1 MHEQTDCITIRLAT
15 PDDAEGIRAVYAP
28 YIATPITFEEDE
40 PSPGVFRARM
50 EEIMGFYPCLVA
62 CAGNGADLV
71 EHADDLVERAS
82 GTSSEKAAP
91 DRERIVGFAYAHRQ
105 AERAAYDWNAELT
118 IYLHESAVRHGVGTA
133 LYRALLELLKLQGI
147 RCAYARVTLPNP
159 ASEHLHA
166 RFGFATMGIQRNAGF
181 RCGAWRD
188 VAWYTLPL
196 GAFDADPARPMPFP
210 AVLREHSEEVRRI
223 VEQANE
229 RRS

>member
-1 MHEQTDCITIRLAT
+1 MADRITIRLAT
-15 PDDAEGIRAVYAP
+15 PDDAEGIRTVYAP
-28 YIATPITFEEDE
+28 YVATPITFEEEE
-40 PSPGVFRARM
+40 PLPEAFRARM
-50 EEIMGFYPCLVA
+50 EEVMGFYPCLVA
-62 CAGNGADLV
+62 CEGNGTTFASRTDDPA
-71 EHADDLVERAS
+71 EHAGGAS
-82 GTSSEKAAP
+82 DEEELG
-91 DRERIVGFAYAHRQ
+91 RERIVGFAYAHRQ

-118 IYLHESAVRHGVGTA
+118 IYLHENAAHRGVGTT
-133 LYRALLELLKLQGI
+133 LYRALMELLKLQGV

-166 RFGFATMGIQRNAGF
+166 RFGFGTMGIQRNAGF

-196 GAFDADPARPMPFP
+196 GPFDADPARPTPFP
-210 AVLREHSEEVRRI
+210 IVLREQPAKVRRI